1 MDNMINFFLLLRPNH
16 FAIYAVDENHKI
28 LINEELYLNDKDFLF
43 NPNKMNKFLD
53 ENIFKIEKQFDLYIE
68 NINLI
73 IDHKNFITINLS
85 SIKDFEFLSN
95 RADISLNDLSNI
107 KDSVLKNNTN
117 YELIHM
123 IINRFIINKKDSVT
137 ELNEN
142 NQKNIFLE
150 IGMICLK
157 KNTINIYK
165 EILSNYQISIK
176 NIFCFDYVNSFKTI
190 EMNNISVIAYKLMN
204 GLNSNEITFSKK
216 VPKKIGFFEKF
227 FKFFS

>member
-1 MDNMINFFLLLRPNH
+1 MDKLINFFLLLRPNH
-16 FAIYAVDENHKI
+16 FAIYAVDENQKI
-28 LINEELYLNDKDFLF
+28 LINEELHFNDKNFLL
-43 NPNKMNKFLD
+43 NPNKINKFLD

-73 IDHKNFITINLS
+73 IDHKNFITISLS
-85 SIKDFEFLSN
+85 SIKNFEFLTN

-123 IINRFIINKKDSVT
+123 IINRFIINKKDYVT

-142 NQKNIFLE
+142 DQKNIFLE

-157 KNTINIYK
+157 KNTINSYRQ
-165 EILSNYQISIK
+165 ILSKYQISIK

-216 VPKKIGFFEKF
+216 PPKRIGFFEKF
-227 FKFFS
+227 FKLFS

>member
-1 MDNMINFFLLLRPNH
+1 MDKLINFFLLLRPNH
-16 FAIYAVDENHKI
+16 FAIYAVDENDKI
-28 LINEELYLNDKDFLF
+28 LINEELYFNDKDFLF
-43 NPNKMNKFLD
+43 NPNKINKFLD
-53 ENIFKIEKQFDLYIE
+53 DNIFKIEKQFDLYIE

-85 SIKDFEFLSN
+85 SIKNFEFLTN

-123 IINRFIINKKDSVT
+123 IINRFIINKKDYVT

-142 NQKNIFLE
+142 DQKNIFLE

-157 KNTINIYK
+157 KNTINSYRQ
-165 EILSNYQISIK
+165 ILSKYQISIK

-216 VPKKIGFFEKF
+216 PPKRIGFFEKF
-227 FKFFS
+227 FKLFS